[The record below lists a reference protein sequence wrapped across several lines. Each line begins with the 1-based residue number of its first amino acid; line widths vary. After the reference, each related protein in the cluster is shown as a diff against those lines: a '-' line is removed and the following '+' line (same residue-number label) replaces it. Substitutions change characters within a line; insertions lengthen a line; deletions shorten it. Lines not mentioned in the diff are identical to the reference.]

1 MGFFFCF
8 LCFLNKTQL
17 LFLIWSRLKLRVL
30 ACFRLRTIIG
40 FYLRFELRLIPIVL
54 LIIILGVQPE
64 RLLASFY
71 FLFYTIR
78 ISLPFLFSVLRFMWN
93 YKFFYPLFLYT
104 RLVLILILPFLVKL
118 PIFGLHFWLPK
129 AHVEARTRG
138 SMVLAGLI
146 LKLGG
151 FGLVRLYFYVV
162 NGFNFF
168 YKLKG
173 LILSL
178 VLVSRIF
185 TFLQSDAK
193 KIVAYRRVTHINFIL
208 ISILISM
215 KFMWVRVTLSS
226 ISHCWASM
234 GLFGAVGL
242 YSHNRG
248 SRILI
253 FLSNRLN
260 NWFRLILFCL
270 LCLNFSVPPFLSFF
284 SEIFFFIR
292 LMSVSFLVA
301 IIVVA
306 GIFFCYYNVK
316 LFYLINQGK
325 DFFKKNAGYSNL
337 ERLVVFR
344 LVFVSTRS
352 LYLLFFI

>member
-1 MGFFFCF
+1 
-8 LCFLNKTQL
+8 
-17 LFLIWSRLKLRVL
+17 
-30 ACFRLRTIIG
+30 
-40 FYLRFELRLIPIVL
+40 
-54 LIIILGVQPE
+54 
-64 RLLASFY
+64 
-71 FLFYTIR
+71 
-78 ISLPFLFSVLRFMWN
+78 
-93 YKFFYPLFLYT
+93 
-104 RLVLILILPFLVKL
+104 LVLILILPFLVKL

-215 KFMWVRVTLSS
+215 KFM
-226 ISHCWASM
+226 
-234 GLFGAVGL
+234 
-242 YSHNRG
+242 
-248 SRILI
+248 
-253 FLSNRLN
+253 
-260 NWFRLILFCL
+260 
-270 LCLNFSVPPFLSFF
+270 
-284 SEIFFFIR
+284 
-292 LMSVSFLVA
+292 
-301 IIVVA
+301 
-306 GIFFCYYNVK
+306 
-316 LFYLINQGK
+316 
-325 DFFKKNAGYSNL
+325 
-337 ERLVVFR
+337 
-344 LVFVSTRS
+344 
-352 LYLLFFI
+352 